1 MAISYDSI
9 EILKRFSDKN
19 EIDYPMLS
27 DEGST
32 LIDAFGI
39 RNKAMDGRTFGKND
53 LTGVP
58 HPGTYV
64 LDSEGVILAKLFLE
78 RYQERHSNE
87 ALIEL
92 VAEVVK

>member
-27 DEGST
+27 DEGSK

-39 RNKAMDGRTFGKND
+39 RNKAMDGIKYGKND
-53 LTGVP
+53 LTGIP
-58 HPGTYV
+58 FPGTYV
-64 LDSEGVILAKLFLE
+64 LDGDGVILGKLFLE
-78 RYQERHSNE
+78 RYQERHSSE
-87 ALIEL
+87 ALIEMVSK
-92 VAEVVK
+92 VAK